1 MEVETGNVN
10 ITDERQGKEKQTSPQ
25 VCITHKALLFPLS
38 LAQREACKLQEC
50 ERRAAFK
57 NLWEGTVICYDVL
70 RPTRPNSWTDKNEQ
84 NSRNHTNNHVTRE
97 RYRNTQNRARR
108 VTKSEQICSEEPLGD
123 SLTVRSHWIR
133 FPLSVFFLGSGRRSF
148 GASPCSY
155 MCAWFWLAVTVES
168 EVWQY
173 SGSNESCWPHSPSL

>member
-10 ITDERQGKEKQTSPQ
+10 ITGERQGKEKQTSPQ

-84 NSRNHTNNHVTRE
+84 NSRNHTNNHVSRE
-97 RYRNTQNRARR
+97 CYRNTQNRARR
-108 VTKSEQICSEEPLGD
+108 VTKSEQICSEEPRWFVDSTKPLNTFSPLRVFPWLGETE
-123 SLTVRSHWIR
+123 LRS
-133 FPLSVFFLGSGRRSF
+133 
-148 GASPCSY
+148 
-155 MCAWFWLAVTVES
+155 LAVLLHVCLILARRHRG
-168 EVWQY
+168 VWGLAVLRQ
-173 SGSNESCWPHSPSL
+173 